1 MFPAQSGYVGRP
13 GHDASLTRHSV
24 AYSILQLPKSVI
36 PKQFTQEELV
46 ALHRRCHQT
55 SRRMQTRVYD
65 PLELNHI
72 R

>member
-1 MFPAQSGYVGRP
+1 VFPPQPRYVAARTIP
-13 GHDASLTRHSV
+13 TALTSPTV